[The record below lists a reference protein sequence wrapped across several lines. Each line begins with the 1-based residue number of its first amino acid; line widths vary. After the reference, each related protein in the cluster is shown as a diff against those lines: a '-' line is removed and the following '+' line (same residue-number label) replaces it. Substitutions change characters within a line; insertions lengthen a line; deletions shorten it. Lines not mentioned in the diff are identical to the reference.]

1 MMELMLQ
8 IVTMKKYCM
17 QIIRLVS
24 AMLEISH
31 VFIFPTEINWYSKNI
46 NINEDIS
53 CIVNNYVTAFPM
65 KQLKFQSQNS
75 TLLFLVFT
83 K

>member
-1 MMELMLQ
+1 MLQ

-24 AMLEISH
+24 AIFEISH

-65 KQLKFQSQNS
+65 GQLKFQSQNS
-75 TLLFLVFT
+75 TLLFLMFT